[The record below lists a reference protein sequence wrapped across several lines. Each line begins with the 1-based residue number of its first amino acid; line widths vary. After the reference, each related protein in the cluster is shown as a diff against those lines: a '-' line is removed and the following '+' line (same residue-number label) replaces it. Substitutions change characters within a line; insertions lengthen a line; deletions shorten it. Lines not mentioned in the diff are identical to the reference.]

1 MSACLPVNSYSP
13 ETLAAPGKL
22 PDHLARWV
30 LRMDD
35 RMRVR
40 ETDTQPASLG
50 RDTVAAVKITREIP
64 LWGILSVVAILGGQ
78 AVSTYY
84 GQQQLTEK
92 VTLLT
97 TEVRTLSHDLN
108 RAANAQTGFQYQ
120 LEDLRRR
127 VESVEDAVK
136 AKRP

>member
-50 RDTVAAVKITREIP
+50 RDTLAP
-64 LWGILSVVAILGGQ
+64 WGILSVVAILGGQ

>member
-1 MSACLPVNSYSP
+1 MSVCLPVNSYSH
-13 ETLAAPGKL
+13 ETLAEPGKL

-136 AKRP
+136 AKRL

>member
-1 MSACLPVNSYSP
+1 MSVCLPVNSYSH
-13 ETLAAPGKL
+13 ETLAELGKL

-136 AKRP
+136 AKRL